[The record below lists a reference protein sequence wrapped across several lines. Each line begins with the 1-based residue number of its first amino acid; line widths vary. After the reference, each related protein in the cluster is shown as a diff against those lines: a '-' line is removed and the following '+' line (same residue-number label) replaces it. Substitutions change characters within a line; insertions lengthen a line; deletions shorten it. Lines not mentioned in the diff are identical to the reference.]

1 MVEQMHL
8 LTQMMWM
15 KWIVQVLAKL
25 FSQDVFLNHFHSKGF
40 LKCVAYNFSI
50 QQLRPSF
57 MQRNSSLGC
66 LFSVICHVSHSPIN
80 RWSFIAEDC
89 RKYSSMQLASEG
101 IEFSGGFSPETLDV
115 RSEWMFDPKC
125 LSTLRWCT
133 ICDFS
138 RLQSE
143 RLFSCC
149 PITEEQIIH
158 DCRWENVQ
166 AICIDAPMPREL
178 KIIDEMD
185 SDDDGDSNYENDTN
199 DSQHDASFCQFDTF
213 LLPYKIILIIQKQFL
228 PVVSNE

>member
-8 LTQMMWM
+8 LTQMMW
-15 KWIVQVLAKL
+15 IVQVLAKL
-25 FSQDVFLNHFHSKGF
+25 LSQDVFLNHFHSKGF

-115 RSEWMFDPKC
+115 RK
-125 LSTLRWCT
+125 
-133 ICDFS
+133 
-138 RLQSE
+138 
-143 RLFSCC
+143 
-149 PITEEQIIH
+149 EQIIH

>member
-1 MVEQMHL
+1 MKLWNAVSLEIYS
-8 LTQMMWM
+8 TQ
-15 KWIVQVLAKL
+15 
-25 FSQDVFLNHFHSKGF
+25 
-40 LKCVAYNFSI
+40 
-50 QQLRPSF
+50 
-57 MQRNSSLGC
+57 
-66 LFSVICHVSHSPIN
+66 
-80 RWSFIAEDC
+80 
-89 RKYSSMQLASEG
+89 
-101 IEFSGGFSPETLDV
+101 
-115 RSEWMFDPKC
+115 
-125 LSTLRWCT
+125 
-133 ICDFS
+133 
-138 RLQSE
+138 

-185 SDDDGDSNYENDTN
+185 SDDDDDSNYENDTN

>member
-25 FSQDVFLNHFHSKGF
+25 LSQDVFLNHFHSK
-40 LKCVAYNFSI
+40 
-50 QQLRPSF
+50 
-57 MQRNSSLGC
+57 
-66 LFSVICHVSHSPIN
+66 
-80 RWSFIAEDC
+80 
-89 RKYSSMQLASEG
+89 
-101 IEFSGGFSPETLDV
+101 
-115 RSEWMFDPKC
+115 
-125 LSTLRWCT
+125 
-133 ICDFS
+133 
-138 RLQSE
+138 

-199 DSQHDASFCQFDTF
+199 D
-213 LLPYKIILIIQKQFL
+213 
-228 PVVSNE
+228 